1 MRRMNKKMI
10 FDILKDGLEYV
21 GTNKNQII
29 LYYVG
34 ILLFPLVLIESYS
47 YHIIENCLDGI
58 INNKDRLP
66 DITLNP
72 KNIING
78 LKLLV
83 LKLLYYLPEIIIL
96 IVAFNLEHVDYYI
109 LFSVMII
116 LTLLS
121 YYISQMAGVVM
132 VETGQFK
139 DGFNFTKIFEILK
152 SVGITYV
159 EFIIATFI
167 IILGIMGVTM
177 MLAGFIMF
185 LGNFSSILI
194 TIFLFLILILFF
206 IFIVVMIPSYVL
218 FKNRAVVSIYNL
230 K

>member
-1 MRRMNKKMI
+1 MI

-29 LYYVG
+29 LYYIGV
-34 ILLFPLVLIESYS
+34 LLFPLILIESYS

-58 INNKDRLP
+58 INNKDKLP

-72 KNIING
+72 KNILKG
-78 LKLLV
+78 LKLLI
-83 LKLLYYLPEIIIL
+83 LKILYYLPEIIIL
-96 IVAFNLEHVDYYI
+96 IIAFNLKHVDYYI
-109 LFSVMII
+109 LFTTLII

-121 YYISQMAGVVM
+121 YYISQIAGVLM
-132 VETGQFK
+132 VERGQFK
-139 DGFNFTKIFEILK
+139 EGFNFSKIFEILK
-152 SVGITYV
+152 SVGITYI

-167 IILGIMGVTM
+167 IILGIIGVTM
-177 MLAGFIMF
+177 MLIGFIMF

-194 TIFLFLILILFF
+194 SIFLFLITILFF
-206 IFIVVMIPSYVL
+206 VFIAVMIPSYVL
-218 FKNRAVVSIYNL
+218 FKNRAIVSIYNL

>member
-1 MRRMNKKMI
+1 MI

-29 LYYVG
+29 LYYIG

-58 INNKDRLP
+58 INNKDKLP
-66 DITLNP
+66 EMTFNP

-78 LKLLV
+78 LKLLI
-83 LKLLYYLPEIIIL
+83 LKLLYYLPEIII
-96 IVAFNLEHVDYYI
+96 IIIAFNMKHVDYYI
-109 LFSVMII
+109 LFAALSI

-121 YYISQMAGVVM
+121 YYISQMACVLM
-132 VETGQFK
+132 VERGQFK
-139 DGFNFTKIFEILK
+139 EGFNFSKIFEILK
-152 SVGITYV
+152 SVGITYM

-167 IILGIMGVTM
+167 IILGIIGVTI
-177 MLAGFIMF
+177 MLMGFIMF
-185 LGNFSSILI
+185 LANFSSIV
-194 TIFLFLILILFF
+194 TGIFLLLMVLVFF
-206 IFIVVMIPSYVL
+206 IFILVMIPSYVL

>member
-1 MRRMNKKMI
+1 MI

-29 LYYVG
+29 LYYIGV
-34 ILLFPLVLIESYS
+34 LLFPLVLIESYS

-58 INNKDRLP
+58 INNKDKLP
-66 DITLNP
+66 DITINP
-72 KNIING
+72 KNVING

-83 LKLLYYLPEIIIL
+83 LKVLYYLPEIIII
-96 IVAFNLEHVDYYI
+96 IVAFNLKHVDYYI
-109 LFSVMII
+109 LFTTLII

-121 YYISQMAGVVM
+121 YYLSQIAGVHM
-132 VETGQFK
+132 VEKGQFK
-139 DGFNFTKIFEILK
+139 EGFNFSKIFEILK
-152 SVGITYV
+152 SVGITYI

-194 TIFLFLILILFF
+194 SIFLLLMIILFF
-206 IFIVVMIPSYVL
+206 VFVVVMIPSYVL

>member
-1 MRRMNKKMI
+1 MI

-78 LKLLV
+78 LKLLI

-139 DGFNFTKIFEILK
+139 EGFNFTKIFEILK

-194 TIFLFLILILFF
+194 TIFLLLILILFF

>member
-1 MRRMNKKMI
+1 MI

-78 LKLLV
+78 LKLLI

-96 IVAFNLEHVDYYI
+96 IVAFNLKHVDYYI

-121 YYISQMAGVVM
+121 YYISQMAGVVV

-139 DGFNFTKIFEILK
+139 EGFNFKKIFEILK